1 MPNVIELQDTVYQPL
16 AEGKYLFTVKDIVYK
31 ADFKRIE
38 MKLETEN
45 GRLLWQNFFLET
57 NDGKPNDI
65 QLAQFSRLAKAAIND
80 KNAKSIDPESLA
92 GKSFKA
98 EVTHTVRPKKDNP
111 AETVT
116 FVNLKNYE
124 SVEESKSNISD
135 DDLAAFLG

>member
-1 MPNVIELQDTVYQPL
+1 MPNVIELQDTAYQPL

-38 MKLETEN
+38 MKLETES

-57 NDGKPNDI
+57 SDGKPNDI
-65 QLAQFSRLAKAAIND
+65 QLSQFSRLAKAAIND

-111 AETVT
+111 TENVT
-116 FVNLKNYE
+116 FVNLRNYE
-124 SVEESKSNISD
+124 PAEESKSNISD